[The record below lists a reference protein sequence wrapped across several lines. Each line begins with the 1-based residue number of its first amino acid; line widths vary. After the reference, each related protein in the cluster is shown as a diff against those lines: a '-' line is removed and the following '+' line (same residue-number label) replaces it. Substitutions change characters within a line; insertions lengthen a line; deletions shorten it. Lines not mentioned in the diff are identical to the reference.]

1 MTGPVGHPGSLR
13 VALLNPAYWPEVRR
27 GSERLVRELSNGL
40 LQRGHRPR
48 LITSHPGPPTRTIE
62 DGLPI
67 LRNWRP
73 PDRALRRRGFEDYM
87 TQAPLTYLALLAGAD
102 QVAQALYVT
111 DAVAAARWTRKT
123 GRPSIFAYMG
133 IPDHAG
139 LTSRRARLAL
149 TLRAVRGCTAVT
161 ALSEAAAAGFWRWL
175 GVEARVIHPG
185 VDLSAFQDE
194 WARAEHPTVFCGASL
209 AEPRKRVGL
218 LIEAFRIVRA
228 SRPTAR
234 LVLSLPRDPDTAS
247 AFAFPDD
254 GIELRDVD
262 DRRALARANGEAWV
276 SALPSTGEAF
286 GLVLVEALACGTP
299 VVASDR
305 DGMREVVDSDSV
317 GRLFEGEEPADLAA
331 ALLEAFELAEDP
343 GTGAACRRRAK
354 DFSTDRCAQ
363 SYEALYRELIDA

>member
-1 MTGPVGHPGSLR
+1 
-13 VALLNPAYWPEVRR
+13 
-27 GSERLVRELSNGL
+27 
-40 LQRGHRPR
+40 
-48 LITSHPGPPTRTIE
+48 
-62 DGLPI
+62 
-67 LRNWRP
+67 
-73 PDRALRRRGFEDYM
+73 M

-161 ALSEAAAAGFWRWL
+161 ALSEAAAAAFWRWL

>member
-1 MTGPVGHPGSLR
+1 MTEPAGRLR
-13 VALLNPAYWPEVRR
+13 VALLNPVYWPEVRR
-27 GSERLVRELSNGL
+27 GSERFARDLSTGL
-40 LQRGHRPR
+40 LRRGHRPR

-73 PDRALRRRGFEDYM
+73 PDGALRRRGFEDYI
-87 TQAPLTYLALLAGAD
+87 TQAPLSYLALLTGSD

-111 DAVAAARWTRKT
+111 DALAASRWTRKT
-123 GRPSIFAYMG
+123 GRPSILAYMG
-133 IPDHAG
+133 VPDHSG
-139 LTSRRARLAL
+139 LTSRRARLDM
-149 TLRAVRGCTAVT
+149 TLRAVRDCTAVT
-161 ALSEAAAAGFWRWL
+161 ALSEAAAAAFWRWL
-175 GVEARVIHPG
+175 GVEARVIYPG
-185 VDLSAFQDE
+185 VDLDAFQDE
-194 WARAEHPTVFCGASL
+194 WPRAEHPTVFCGASL

-234 LVLSLPRDPDTAS
+234 LVLSLPNDPDTAS
-247 AFAFPDD
+247 AFEFAGD

-262 DRRALARANGEAWV
+262 DRRTLARTYGEAWV

-286 GLVLVEALACGTP
+286 GLVLVEALSCGRP

-305 DGMREVVDSDSV
+305 DGMREVVESDSV
-317 GRLFEGEEPADLAA
+317 GRLFRGDDPADLAA

-343 GTGAACRRRAK
+343 GTAAACRRRAEA
-354 DFSTDRCAQ
+354 FSTDRCAH